1 MPRVHA
7 PELNDESWLPRQVR
21 DGLTAFLQVST
32 ETMKLFDAAR
42 PVLRDVLLRHRARG
56 GAARIVDLCSGGG
69 GPLLSILER
78 LGDVTGPGFEA
89 VLTDLFPNH
98 PAFDAAEARRSLRAR
113 GVNVRAHRA
122 SVDAT
127 RVPPALE
134 GVRTLFNALHH
145 FRPEDARRILDD
157 AARSGQ
163 PICAFEVV
171 ERHPTSL
178 AVIATVPLAVL
189 ALTPLTHPDRRRLA
203 LTYALPVIPLASGWD
218 GVASCLRAYSLDEL
232 EDLAASMKVPGYRFS
247 VGRARRG
254 AIPLRVTWLVGEPA

>member
-7 PELNDESWLPRQVR
+7 PELNDERWLPHDVR

-32 ETMKLFDAAR
+32 ETMRLFDDAR
-42 PVLRDVLLRHRARG
+42 PVLRDVFARHRARG

-78 LGDVTGPGFEA
+78 LDDAAGPGFEA

-113 GVNVRAHRA
+113 GVLVRAHRA
-122 SVDAT
+122 PVDAT
-127 RVPPALE
+127 RVPPELE

-145 FRPEDARRILDD
+145 FRPDDARRILDD
-157 AARSGQ
+157 AARKRQ
-163 PICAFEVV
+163 PLCAFEVV
-171 ERHPTSL
+171 ERHPASL

-189 ALTPLTHPDRRRLA
+189 ALTPLTRPDRRRLA
-203 LTYALPVIPLASGWD
+203 LTYAVPVIPLASGWD
-218 GVASCLRAYSLDEL
+218 GVASCLRSYSLEEL
-232 EDLAASMKVPGYRFS
+232 RALAASVQVDGYRFT
-247 VGRARRG
+247 VGRQKRG
-254 AIPLRVTWLVGEPA
+254 AIPLRVTWLVGEPT